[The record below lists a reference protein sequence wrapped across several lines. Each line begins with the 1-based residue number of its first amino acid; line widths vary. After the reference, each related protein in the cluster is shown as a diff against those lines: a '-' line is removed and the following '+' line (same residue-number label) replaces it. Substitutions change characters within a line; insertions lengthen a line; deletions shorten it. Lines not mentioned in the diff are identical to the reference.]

1 MTVDININT
10 LKTFFGKNGEV
21 GKIKSIC
28 INLQRSTSY
37 ITVNFHYCR
46 TFVDRK
52 WREAKRIPPS
62 TNSPRKTHP
71 D

>member
-37 ITVNFHYCR
+37 ITVSIFIIVGH
-46 TFVDRK
+46 
-52 WREAKRIPPS
+52 S
-62 TNSPRKTHP
+62 
-71 D
+71 

>member
-28 INLQRSTSY
+28 INLGSTSC
-37 ITVNFHYCR
+37 ITV
-46 TFVDRK
+46 
-52 WREAKRIPPS
+52 
-62 TNSPRKTHP
+62 
-71 D
+71 